1 MECSLCDADA
11 SGLEANFESI
21 GFYSFCDSCMYSVRE
36 LGELRCGSC
45 EEKIT
50 TVELCENED
59 LNLGGGDFVCEDC
72 DRGHF
77 DSDSDRG
84 NDNVGMQGG
93 PPLGAG
99 PFTLQ
104 ASTFGA
110 FNTRKRSVSFLD
122 KKECTLC
129 QGHLEEGCEDPLLVA
144 QHGVAYCGN
153 CVDHLRSGF
162 LCEVCKR
169 NVTFLQD
176 LKHEPVGMLPSG
188 HKACSDCFERQ
199 RSSSQDSGEEEG
211 GSPEV
216 AAMPTSLA
224 ASTLALPKV
233 DAAAARARNL
243 RDIQRLR
250 AALPGFCSHHVLYYH
265 VLGAVSR
272 GCTNSLNAEGFCTA
286 GGRARSHE
294 FPDGLET
301 LGLEALDYD

>member
-11 SGLEANFESI
+11 SDLEANFESI
-21 GFYSFCDSCMYSVRE
+21 GIYAFCDSCWYSVME
-36 LGELRCGSC
+36 LGELRCEYC
-45 EEKIT
+45 EETIT
-50 TVELCENED
+50 RLELYECVH
-59 LNLGGGDFVCEDC
+59 LNLGNGEFVCEDC
-72 DRGHF
+72 SHDRSRS
-77 DSDSDRG
+77 DSDSED
-84 NDNVGMQGG
+84 DNAGMQGG

-104 ASTFGA
+104 ASA
-110 FNTRKRSVSFLD
+110 VSLHAVNTRKRKVSFID
-122 KKECTLC
+122 TYCALC
-129 QGHLEEGCEDPLLVA
+129 GDQQLKQGPEEPIFVA
-144 QHGVAYCGN
+144 RHNVAYCGD
-153 CVDHLRSGF
+153 CVYTLRHGF
-162 LCEVCKR
+162 ECEVCEEK
-169 NVTFLQD
+169 TFLPD
-176 LKHEPVGMLPSG
+176 LEQEPPARLSSG
-188 HKACSDCFERQ
+188 LRACYDCQEG
-199 RSSSQDSGEEEG
+199 SSEESSEEEG

-224 ASTLALPKV
+224 ASTLTLPKV

-272 GCTNSLNAEGFCTA
+272 GCTNSLNAEGCCTA

-301 LGLEALDYD
+301 MGLEALDYA